1 MEFQLASSLV
11 SPAVKG
17 IYDALKTLFDR
28 FVFQRAVVKSNLEYA
43 IDIISEAL
51 IVSKHI

>member
-1 MEFQLASSLV
+1 MVFQLAGSLV

-28 FVFQRAVVKSNLEYA
+28 FAFQRAVVKSNLEYA
-43 IDIISEAL
+43 IDVISEAL
-51 IVSKHI
+51 IVSEYV

>member
-1 MEFQLASSLV
+1 MVFQLASSLV

-17 IYDALKTLFDR
+17 IYDVLKTLFDR
-28 FVFQRAVVKSNLEYA
+28 FVFQRAVVKSNIEYA
-43 IDIISEAL
+43 VDVISEPL